1 MLQGTPR
8 TLCNVLQQENFTL
21 WLTLQAVEMEKTIK
35 STTARQKM
43 LNRLQT
49 LVPGALVRYSDFA
62 SLGIAPGTVAVNLSR
77 LRQAGVVQQV
87 TKGTYRLPLQGRFG
101 PVPVSEQQ
109 VLQLLLQAP
118 NQKLRGYTNGVAAF
132 NLLGLTTQVAQEIQ
146 IATPR
151 PGRPKKVGNVRV
163 RFVRSRGDVKL
174 EEVKLCQLLDALRQI
189 KRIPDTSPAKALLRL
204 REQVKQ
210 LPPTKKTTLVR
221 LAQGYNPAT
230 RALLGA
236 LLEGLDEDKLAT
248 KLRATLNPMTTYKL
262 GLSEQALPNRM
273 QWKIQ

>member
-1 MLQGTPR
+1 
-8 TLCNVLQQENFTL
+8 
-21 WLTLQAVEMEKTIK
+21 MEKSIK

-43 LNRLQT
+43 LDRLQK
-49 LVPGALVRYSDFA
+49 LEPGSLVRYDDFD
-62 SLGIAPGTVAVNLSR
+62 SLGIAAGTVAVNLSR

-87 TKGTYRLPLQGRFG
+87 TKGTYRLPLQSRFG

-109 VLQLLLQAP
+109 VLQVLLQAP
-118 NQKLRGYTNGVAAF
+118 NKKLRGYPTGVAAF
-132 NLLGLTTQVAQEIQ
+132 NRLGLTTQVAQEIQ
-146 IATPR
+146 IATSR

-163 RFVRSRGDVKL
+163 RFVRSRGEVKP

-189 KRIPDTSPAKALLRL
+189 KHLPDTSPATALLRL

-210 LPPTKKTTLVR
+210 LPPAEKTTLVR

-236 LLEGLDEDKLAT
+236 ILEGLGENKLIT
-248 KLRATLNPMTTYKL
+248 RLKSGLNPLTTYKL
-262 GLSEQALPNRM
+262 GLSEQALPNRA
-273 QWKIQ
+273 QWQIR

>member
-1 MLQGTPR
+1 
-8 TLCNVLQQENFTL
+8 
-21 WLTLQAVEMEKTIK
+21 MEKTIK

-43 LNRLQT
+43 LNRLQK
-49 LVPGALVRYSDFA
+49 LEPGALVRYSDFA
-62 SLGIAPGTVAVNLSR
+62 SLCIAPGTVAVNLSR

-87 TKGTYRLPLQGRFG
+87 TKGTYRLPLQSRFG

-109 VLQLLLQAP
+109 VLEMLLQAP
-118 NQKLRGYTNGVAAF
+118 NKKLRGYPTGVAAF
-132 NLLGLTTQVAQEIQ
+132 NRLGLTTQVAQEIR

-163 RFVRSRGDVKL
+163 RFVRSRGEVKP

-189 KRIPDTSPAKALLRL
+189 KRLPATSPAAALLRL

-210 LPPTKKTTLVR
+210 LPPADKTTLVR
-221 LAQGYNPAT
+221 LAQNYNPAT

-236 LLEGLDEDKLAT
+236 LLAGMGEDKLAS
-248 KLRATLNPMTTYKL
+248 KSKVTLNSLTIYKL
-262 GLSEQALPNRM
+262 GLSEQALPNRA
-273 QWKIQ
+273 QWKIR